1 MRFERNV
8 FINCPFDEEYRP
20 LLHPLLFSVYAL
32 GFQPRIALE
41 SLDSGKPRI
50 EKIVALIK
58 ASKYAIHDISRIQ
71 ARSVGECFRLNM
83 PFELGI
89 DVGCRLFGAGRYAT
103 KKCLI
108 LEAEKFRYQAAISD
122 ISGSDIAVHE
132 NTPENVVTHVRHWL
146 HSHGHGVAPSPTQV
160 WGAFNDFMSSNAAEL
175 SRLGYVRR
183 DIVELPIVELMRHM
197 REWVGTQKVTSSGQ

>member
-50 EKIVALIK
+50 EKIVTLIK

-71 ARSVGECFRLNM
+71 ATSAGEYFRLNM

-89 DVGCRLFGAGRYAT
+89 DVGCPVRGWQMRLQ
-103 KKCLI
+103 
-108 LEAEKFRYQAAISD
+108 EVSD
-122 ISGSDIAVHE
+122 
-132 NTPENVVTHVRHWL
+132 T
-146 HSHGHGVAPSPTQV
+146 
-160 WGAFNDFMSSNAAEL
+160 
-175 SRLGYVRR
+175 
-183 DIVELPIVELMRHM
+183 
-197 REWVGTQKVTSSGQ
+197 

>member
-8 FINCPFDEEYRP
+8 FINCPFDAEYRP

-58 ASKYAIHDISRIQ
+58 ASKYAIHDISRIK
-71 ARSVGECFRLNM
+71 ATSAGEYFRLNM

-89 DVGCRLFGAGRYAT
+89 DVGCRMFGAGRCRT
-103 KKCLI
+103 RKCLI
-108 LEAEKFRYQAAISD
+108 LEAEKYRYQAAISD

-132 NTPENVVTHVRHWL
+132 NTPENVVAHVRHWL
-146 HSHGHGVAPSPTQV
+146 HSHGRGAAPSPTQV
-160 WGAFNDFMSSNAAEL
+160 WGAFNDFMSENAAEL
-175 SRLGYVRR
+175 TRRGYVRR
-183 DIVELPIVELMRHM
+183 DIAELPIAELMRHM
-197 REWVGTQKVTSSGQ
+197 REWIRTQK